1 MCALEAAGL
10 ALGVV
15 GGLYQGVAQRSASRY
30 NAAMSKQEAKLAQ
43 AQGLEQ
49 ERMQRIQGLKQLGYS
64 RAMIGKSG
72 VTNSGSLLDQLAY
85 SAGDVEL
92 DSQKIRANT
101 ANNVNSLKAQSKL
114 YKQQG
119 KNAMIS
125 AGIGAGTSLLT
136 GISGMA
142 GSSRGS
148 LSQDLGVS
156 QNSWLT
162 KPNNWTA
169 NQIRSKY
176 GYKY

>member
-1 MCALEAAGL
+1 
-10 ALGVV
+10 
-15 GGLYQGVAQRSASRY
+15 
-30 NAAMSKQEAKLAQ
+30 
-43 AQGLEQ
+43 
-49 ERMQRIQGLKQLGYS
+49 
-64 RAMIGKSG
+64 MIGKSG